1 MRVRDQRLWLCLFS
15 FIPVHGRLPC
25 IFLPQWS
32 VTVTLLPCIF
42 ITSPKCFCSKAFT
55 PQPAGLRPFVEQV
68 TVQTLH
74 QQVKCVPFQLNM
86 FMEQADI
93 CSAAS
98 KSETCCIHIKM
109 FCSRC
114 NAVQPSIVQERPLY
128 CKLVSRLFHFANHQ
142 QLQAG
147 LKPHF
152 VYLEFLHCAF
162 WCTVLHGETDICRAA
177 CKLFVSSSAHF
188 GRIDTGVQ
196 RHL

>member
-68 TVQTLH
+68 TGQTLH

-86 FMEQADI
+86 FMEQADMQ
-93 CSAAS
+93 
-98 KSETCCIHIKM
+98 CCIKKWNVLHFTK
-109 FCSRC
+109 RC
-114 NAVQPSIVQERPLY
+114 FAHDAVQPSIVQERPLY

-162 WCTVLHGETDICRAA
+162 WCTVLHRETDICRAA